1 MSCEFKREVK
11 RHIPND
17 LQPEFPKQSLSSLIS
32 ERITEKI
39 WNFVNKFSKIKKENN
54 KNSDLFYRNLDF
66 FYNFKS
72 GLQLAGFMLFGILFI
87 LPYILL
93 VLVCMLIFIWFTL
106 TGNLNGIKETGN
118 LFHDAMYD
126 FIYSLMTS
134 VSAIPGIIIIAF
146 LIGFIVLLF
155 FTSNYKLTNDG
166 FYYKCLLRKK
176 EHFIPWKK
184 VGSIT
189 VFYEFGFLNVYIFLK
204 KKSFIDKSFLFLVKK
219 NIGEEPEL
227 GLKKYIPS
235 NIKLKYSKTTSSWH
249 TLCLMM
255 NTLKSLSFKK
265 TQTLITKGKICFI
278 WMILI
283 SGTFLIWILVTCI
296 FIRPCF
302 FF

>member
-1 MSCEFKREVK
+1 MIVSFKRCQVPIALEYFIFTFDGI
-11 RHIPND
+11 HIKTD
-17 LQPEFPKQSLSSLIS
+17 
-32 ERITEKI
+32 EKTI
-39 WNFVNKFSKIKKENN
+39 INKI
-54 KNSDLFYRNLDF
+54 
-66 FYNFKS
+66 
-72 GLQLAGFMLFGILFI
+72 
-87 LPYILL
+87 
-93 VLVCMLIFIWFTL
+93 
-106 TGNLNGIKETGN
+106 
-118 LFHDAMYD
+118 
-126 FIYSLMTS
+126 
-134 VSAIPGIIIIAF
+134 
-146 LIGFIVLLF
+146 
-155 FTSNYKLTNDG
+155 LTN
-166 FYYKCLLRKK
+166 
-176 EHFIPWKK
+176 
-184 VGSIT
+184 
-189 VFYEFGFLNVYIFLK
+189 YEFGFLNVYIFLK